1 MYTGTEEK
9 HDNTETVLVFV
20 SKSVTNY
27 ISDIFQREYESDK
40 NCVCIVKVSLN

>member
-9 HDNTETVLVFV
+9 HDKTETLLVFV

-27 ISDIFQREYESDK
+27 IGDIFQREYETEK
-40 NCVCIVKVSLN
+40 NLCMHC